1 MVNNTIIILYMGSV
15 DYLTYHGE
23 NFIMYANIKSVY
35 LKAT

>member
-15 DYLTYHGE
+15 GYLTYHGG
-23 NFIMYANIKSVY
+23 NFIVYANIKSVY